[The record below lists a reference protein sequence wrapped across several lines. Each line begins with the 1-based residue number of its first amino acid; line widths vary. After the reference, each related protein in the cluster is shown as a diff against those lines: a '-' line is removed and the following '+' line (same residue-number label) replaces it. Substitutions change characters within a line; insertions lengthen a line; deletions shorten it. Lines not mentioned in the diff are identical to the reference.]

1 MRLFRYAVLAAL
13 LAVPV
18 LVAGGPA
25 TYAASSAAGARR
37 AAHSGGSTAFASPS
51 TTTPGSAVTFTA
63 DCSPAANAGGATAT
77 LFGTTLG
84 LPQQIPM
91 TAESPG
97 GFRFRTTVDLPRD
110 IMPSTYHVDI
120 DCPGGTSASATLH
133 VVSFPSGGAATGDGT
148 TSTTPDHGL
157 ATAGIVLIAAGA
169 LLSGFALRR
178 RATRQRG

>member
-13 LAVPV
+13 IAVPV

-25 TYAASSAAGARR
+25 TYAATSGSGTSR

-63 DCSPAANAGGATAT
+63 DCSAAANAGGATAT
-77 LFGTTLG
+77 LFGSTLG
-84 LPQQIPM
+84 LPEQIPM
-91 TAESPG
+91 TAVTSG

-110 IMPSTYHVDI
+110 IQPGTYRPDI
-120 DCPGGTSASATLH
+120 DCPGGTSARPTLR

-148 TSTTPDHGL
+148 TATTPDHGL

-169 LLSGFALRR
+169 VLGGFALRR
-178 RATRQRG
+178 RATRERG